1 MTTITITIEL
11 KDTIPTEA
19 REALC
24 QDVIRTTDKWEY
36 GMGFALDD
44 DMIKVKM
51 DVTDDDIDAD
61 DDIWKEYHERE

>member
-11 KDTIPTEA
+11 KDNIPMEA

-24 QDVIRTTDKWEY
+24 QDVIRATDKWEY

-51 DVTDDDIDAD
+51 DVTDDIDTLT
-61 DDIWKEYHERE
+61 